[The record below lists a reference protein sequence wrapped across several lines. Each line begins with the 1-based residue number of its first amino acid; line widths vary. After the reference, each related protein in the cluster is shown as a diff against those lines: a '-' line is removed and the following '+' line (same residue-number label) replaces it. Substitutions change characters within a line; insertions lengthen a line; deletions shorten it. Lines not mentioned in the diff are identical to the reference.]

1 MSKYLMNCNN
11 YLPIVAGDTLAEAL
25 MNYLENWT
33 TNGLPMKQETYE
45 ALSNGL
51 TVKQLIEFANV
62 IIGDYCSGEQIK
74 DIYKFEKT
82 EKSIDKQL
90 PMWYNI
96 EEM

>member
-82 EKSIDKQL
+82 EKSIDK
-90 PMWYNI
+90 
-96 EEM
+96 

>member
-1 MSKYLMNCNN
+1 MSKYFMNCNN
-11 YLPIVAGDTLAEAL
+11 YSPIVAGDTLAEAL

-51 TVKQLIEFANV
+51 TVKQLVEFANV

-82 EKSIDKQL
+82 EKI
-90 PMWYNI
+90 Y
-96 EEM
+96 

>member
-11 YLPIVAGDTLAEAL
+11 YSPIVAGDTLAEAL

-51 TVKQLIEFANV
+51 TVKQLVEFANV

-82 EKSIDKQL
+82 EKI
-90 PMWYNI
+90 Y
-96 EEM
+96 